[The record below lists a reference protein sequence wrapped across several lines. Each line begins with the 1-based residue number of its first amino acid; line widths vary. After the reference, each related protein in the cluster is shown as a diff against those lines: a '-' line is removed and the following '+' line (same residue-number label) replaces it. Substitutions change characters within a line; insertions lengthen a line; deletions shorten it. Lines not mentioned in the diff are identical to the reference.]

1 MIIKYK
7 YSPLLFIDTL
17 HAPIPVLFCIWFFF
31 GHKGTDAS
39 HPLMLILALWDDW
52 SCHLILAFQALYY
65 MSEIMEE
72 RLSFHQRRPHLLL

>member
-17 HAPIPVLFCIWFFF
+17 HAPIPVLFFIWFFF

-39 HPLMLILALWDDW
+39 HPLMLILALWMTG
-52 SCHLILAFQALYY
+52 LAISYWLFKLFITCQKLWKKDY
-65 MSEIMEE
+65 
-72 RLSFHQRRPHLLL
+72 LSIKGDHI